1 MPLNILNIITAII
14 NNMAAKIIKCGVNNV
29 KENKSLK
36 TTAPNINIQINVTNK
51 TLLKLLNGT
60 LILYKSIKPVN
71 PVNKTASVDTSSS
84 VNLMISGKTVII
96 RILATIVRA
105 VGKDFLSTLIIILP
119 FIRSLFG
126 SNAKMND
133 GIPIVTILVNVNWIG
148 INGYAL
154 SKNKKITANKVA

>member
-96 RILATIVRA
+96 Q
-105 VGKDFLSTLIIILP
+105 
-119 FIRSLFG
+119 
-126 SNAKMND
+126 
-133 GIPIVTILVNVNWIG
+133 
-148 INGYAL
+148 Y
-154 SKNKKITANKVA
+154 